1 MARIFP
7 SLIAADLLNLED
19 EIKKLEPHCDGF
31 HLDVMD
37 NHFVPNLTFGP
48 AFINAIG
55 SITHKPLW
63 AHLMVS
69 NPNSI
74 IERLTIAPKSII
86 SVHYESDDD
95 IAQLITLIKSKSWI
109 PSIAIKPATPI
120 TDLVPLLQHVS
131 HILVMLVEP
140 GFSGQPLLSET
151 IEKVIALHTY
161 IHTQQLN
168 ITISVDGGI
177 TQKNIAH
184 LHTCGAQDIA
194 AATAVFENNNVINN
208 LQHLKKLL

>member
-1 MARIFP
+1 
-7 SLIAADLLNLED
+7 
-19 EIKKLEPHCDGF
+19 
-31 HLDVMD
+31 MD